1 MVVPC
6 MRFVASL
13 VAGLMLLALGSFAAS
28 ANANG
33 GSPRLDRAER
43 GVIRAINRQRAAAGL
58 GKVRASARL
67 DRAAD
72 FHSREMLFGNYFAH
86 PSLNGSPMETR
97 VRRFAHSK
105 RVGETLAMLGGRCRR
120 HMGGRVVS
128 MWMNSAA
135 HRAVLLS
142 SRFKRVGVARRGGRL
157 GGRRACMVTADF
169 ASRR

>member
-1 MVVPC
+1 

-13 VAGLMLLALGSFAAS
+13 VAVLMLLALGAFAAS
-28 ANANG
+28 ANAAG

-43 GVIRAINRQRAAAGL
+43 GIIRAINRQRAAYGIAH
-58 GKVRASARL
+58 VRASARL

-72 FHSREMLFGNYFAH
+72 FHSREMLYGNYFAH
-86 PSLNGSPMETR
+86 PSLNGASMASR
-97 VRRFAHSK
+97 VRSFTHRK

-120 HMGGRVVS
+120 HMGGRVVT
-128 MWMNSAA
+128 MWMNSSS

-157 GGRRACMVTADF
+157 GGSRACMVTADF

>member
-1 MVVPC
+1 

-13 VAGLMLLALGSFAAS
+13 VAVLMLCVFGALAPRAS
-28 ANANG
+28 AKG

-43 GVIRAINRQRAAAGL
+43 GVLRAINHQRAAAGL

-67 DRAAD
+67 NRAAD
-72 FHSREMLFGNYFAH
+72 YHSREMLYGNYFAH
-86 PSLNGSPMETR
+86 PSLNGSPMERR
-97 VRRFAHSK
+97 VRRFSHK
-105 RVGETLAMLGGRCRR
+105 RHVGETLAMLGGRCRR

-128 MWMNSAA
+128 MWMASGS

-142 SRFKRVGVARRGGRL
+142 SGFRRVGVARRGGHL
-157 GGRRACMVTADF
+157 GGGRACMVTADF

>member
-1 MVVPC
+1 

-13 VAGLMLLALGSFAAS
+13 VAVLMLLVLGAFAAS
-28 ANANG
+28 ANASG
-33 GSPRLDRAER
+33 GSPRLDPAER
-43 GVIRAINRQRAAAGL
+43 GVIRAINRQRASHGL

-72 FHSREMLFGNYFAH
+72 FHSREMLYGNYFAH
-86 PSLNGSPMETR
+86 PSLNGSPMERR
-97 VRRFAHSK
+97 VRRYAHSK

-120 HMGGRVVS
+120 HMGRRVVS
-128 MWMNSAA
+128 MWMNSGS

-142 SRFKRVGVARRGGRL
+142 AGFKRVGVARRGGRL
-157 GGRRACMVTADF
+157 AGRNACMVTADF

>member
-1 MVVPC
+1 MVVPF

-13 VAGLMLLALGSFAAS
+13 VAVLMLLVFSAFVAS
-28 ANANG
+28 ANAAG

-43 GVIRAINRQRAAAGL
+43 GIVRAINRQRAAHGL
-58 GKVRASARL
+58 GAVRASSRL

-72 FHSREMLFGNYFAH
+72 FHSREMLYGNYFAH
-86 PSLNGSPMETR
+86 PSLNGAPMASR
-97 VRRFAHSK
+97 VRRFAHRKS
-105 RVGETLAMLGGRCRR
+105 VGETLAMLGGRCRR

-128 MWMNSAA
+128 MWMNSGS

-157 GGRRACMVTADF
+157 SGRRACMVTADF